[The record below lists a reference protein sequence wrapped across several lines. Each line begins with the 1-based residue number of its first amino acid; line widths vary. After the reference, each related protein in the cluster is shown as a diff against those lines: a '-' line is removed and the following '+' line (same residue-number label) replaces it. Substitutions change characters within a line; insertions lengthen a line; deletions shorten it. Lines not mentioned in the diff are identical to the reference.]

1 MTNSGDESHDFSVL
15 YVEDETDTRELV
27 RDILVRKYRRL
38 VVEVAENGEAGLE
51 LFRELRPD
59 IVITDLSMPL
69 MDGIAMSRE
78 IR

>member
-1 MTNSGDESHDFSVL
+1 MTNSDEGHDISVL
-15 YVEDETDTRELV
+15 YVEDETDIRELV
-27 RDILVRKYRRL
+27 RDILVRKYRQL
-38 VVEVAENGEAGLE
+38 NVEVAANGEAGLE